1 MNNNPILNMMNQSQ
15 SNQDMISQFNQF
27 KKSIQGQ
34 DPKAMVMSLLNSGK
48 MSREQFEQLSR
59 QANSLVNILK

>member
-1 MNNNPILNMMNQSQ
+1 MNQSQ

>member
-1 MNNNPILNMMNQSQ
+1 MNQSQ
-15 SNQDMISQFNQF
+15 PNQDMISQFNQF

-48 MSREQFEQLSR
+48 MSREQFEQLAR

>member
-1 MNNNPILNMMNQSQ
+1 MTNNPILNRLNQPQ
-15 SNQDMISQFNQF
+15 SNNMVESFKQF

-34 DPKAMVMSLLNSGK
+34 DPKSLVMSLLNSGK

-59 QANSLVNILK
+59 QANSLMNILK

>member
-1 MNNNPILNMMNQSQ
+1 MNQSQ
-15 SNQDMISQFNQF
+15 SNNDMIEQFNQF

-34 DPKAMVMSLLNSGK
+34 DPKALVMNLLNSGK
-48 MSREQFEQLSR
+48 MTREQFEQLSR

>member
-1 MNNNPILNMMNQSQ
+1 MNNPILNVMNQSQ
-15 SNQDMISQFNQF
+15 SNNDMIEQFNQF

-34 DPKAMVMSLLNSGK
+34 DPKALVMNLLNSGK

>member
-1 MNNNPILNMMNQSQ
+1 MNNPILNVMNQSQ
-15 SNQDMISQFNQF
+15 SNNDMIEQFNQF

-34 DPKAMVMSLLNSGK
+34 DPKALVMNLLNSGK
-48 MSREQFEQLSR
+48 MTREQFEQLSR

>member
-1 MNNNPILNMMNQSQ
+1 MTNNLILNRLNQPQ
-15 SNQDMISQFNQF
+15 SNNMVDSFNQF

-34 DPKAMVMSLLNSGK
+34 DPKALVMSLLNSGK

-59 QANSLVNILK
+59 QANSLMNILK